1 MKLFAVSKESDGLQ
15 LWHEEGLKVPSKR
28 PGKKH
33 CYKEKV
39 MECSLGARRDLYV
52 TKNAAWAWG
61 GVVGTQQVT
70 REETLL

>member
-1 MKLFAVSKESDGLQ
+1 MTQGVGNLKLFPVSKESNGLQ

-39 MECSLGARRDLYV
+39 MECSLGVRRDLYV
-52 TKNAAWAWG
+52 TKCSFG
-61 GVVGTQQVT
+61 HGEG
-70 REETLL
+70 L